1 MLLICQQGEPRVKGS
16 HENHDFYGLLS
27 NWNTADIFL
36 VVVSLPPRAPG
47 GDYQRLLGVKKKP
60 LGKSE
65 KYAFYDL
72 LEAIT

>member
-27 NWNTADIFL
+27 NLNMTDIFL
-36 VVVSLPPRAPG
+36 VVASLPPREPG
-47 GDYQRLLGVKKKP
+47 GDYKGMLGVKKKT

-65 KYAFYDL
+65 KYAFIKIYL
-72 LEAIT
+72 KP